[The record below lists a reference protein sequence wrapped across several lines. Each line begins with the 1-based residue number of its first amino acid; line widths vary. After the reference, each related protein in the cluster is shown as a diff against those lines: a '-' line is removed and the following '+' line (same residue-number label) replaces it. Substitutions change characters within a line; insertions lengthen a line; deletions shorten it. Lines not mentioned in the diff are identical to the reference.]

1 MDVLGE
7 NEALQQFFDGQ
18 DVTGILE
25 PEGVDTSMLEQY
37 LSNDMDPSTF
47 MLPESPPDSG
57 SEPCSPPQV
66 PDDSTMQADQV
77 PFSPA
82 APPTVSSC
90 RFKERSLGPP
100 ACPPQHLSYTGVA
113 NKHTCMNPS
122 APPPPCM
129 LASPHNPHYLS
140 PENCQANTSPSPPI
154 HSLPQHPQYTCPTN
168 SYLQTHTPP
177 VHDPPPPPVCMGP
190 VNDSIKTAAPT
201 APSCLQQVLPGY
213 PDPRYPYL
221 PPTPSQQT
229 GSVLSNTKKRR
240 RSESFEGA
248 PDPCLWGNPAQTR
261 CSLMGPECGGGGGVG
276 DALNYDSDGQ
286 NGNSGQGVYQ
296 MLAWDHYQPAQWSPL
311 YDSSYET
318 LAAPGY
324 HVDTDKGFN
333 YSTTDEAFVCQK
345 KNHFQVTVHIG
356 MAGNPRYVKT
366 PSGPKPI
373 DSFHLKV
380 FGVKFEAQTHLIT
393 IEQSQSDRSKKPFL
407 PVKVSL
413 PGDKTTKVTLGR
425 LHFSETTANN
435 MRKKGKPN
443 PDQRYFMLVVGL
455 YASVKE
461 DCFLLVAHVSE
472 RIIVR
477 ASNPGQFENDSEVLW
492 QRGQAGDTAV
502 CHGRVG
508 INTDAP
514 DEALVVCGNAKVMGT
529 VMHPSDMR
537 AKQNIQE
544 VDSTEQLKRIA
555 QMRIVEYD
563 YKPEFA
569 EKMGID
575 QVHETGVI
583 AQEVKELLPSAVKE
597 VGDVT
602 CADGEK
608 INNFLMVDKDQIFM
622 ENVGAV
628 KQLCKLTD
636 NLETRIQE
644 LEVWNTRL
652 AKLKN
657 TGSLRSNH
665 VASMHRKG
673 RRNDT
678 GPPPQ
683 KPAPNQPSRGYLC
696 QMYSHCL
703 GHKVFKAS
711 IIMLVATMGIC
722 VISITAL
729 YLLTLKEDLETP
741 DGNSS
746 HVLPPKTTTARP
758 TISTP
763 TVAPSFTPEPWPPDM
778 DFCNLLYCEEV
789 YCCPSDPG
797 NHSDLVTMP
806 TPSLPTDH
814 PHAADKI
821 EKLYEKLRSAK
832 DWTNTTVQSIFIKEN
847 QQIIDQRYCVQGNCG
862 PGNYSYAIPI
872 SKFVPVNMRVT
883 VQMNTTELLVILQC
897 HAEEA
902 FVCSAL
908 MDYTSEDVHALSNT
922 QGYIHE
928 WPLPVARLYHSTYHF
943 RSAVA
948 GQADCNTDPNY
959 AGVLFT
965 EYHFHF
971 YRRCN

>member
-82 APPTVSSC
+82 VPPTVPSC

-100 ACPPQHLSYTGVA
+100 ACPPQHLSYTV
-113 NKHTCMNPS
+113 
-122 APPPPCM
+122 
-129 LASPHNPHYLS
+129 
-140 PENCQANTSPSPPI
+140 
-154 HSLPQHPQYTCPTN
+154 N
-168 SYLQTHTPP
+168 S
-177 VHDPPPPPVCMGP
+177 
-190 VNDSIKTAAPT
+190 SIKTTAPT
-201 APSCLQQVLPGY
+201 APSCLQQGLPGY

-261 CSLMGPECGGGGGVG
+261 CSLVRVGPECGGGGGMG

-286 NGNSGQGVYQ
+286 NGNSGQGACQ
-296 MLAWDHYQPAQWSPL
+296 MLAWDRYQPGQWSPL
-311 YDSSYET
+311 YNSSYET
-318 LAAPGY
+318 LPAPGY

-333 YSTTDEAFVCQK
+333 YSTTDETFVCQK

-373 DSFHLKV
+373 ESFHLKV
-380 FGVKFEAQTHLIT
+380 FGVKLEAQTHLIT

-413 PGDKTTKVTLGR
+413 PGDKTTKVTIGR

-608 INNFLMVDKDQIFM
+608 IKNFLMVDKDQIFM

-644 LEVWNTRL
+644 LEGWNTRL
-652 AKLKN
+652 AKLKS

-665 VASMHRKG
+665 IASMHRKG
-673 RRNDT
+673 KKNDT

-683 KPAPNQPSRGYLC
+683 KPAPNQPPRGYLC
-696 QMYSHCL
+696 QKYSHCL

-729 YLLTLKEDLETP
+729 YMLTLKEDLETS

-746 HVLPPKTTTARP
+746 HVLPLKTTTAQP
-758 TISTP
+758 TLSTP
-763 TVAPSFTPEPWPPDM
+763 TVAPSSTPEPWPPDV

-797 NHSDLVTMP
+797 NHSDLPTMA
-806 TPSLPTDH
+806 TPSFPTDH

-821 EKLYEKLRSAK
+821 EKLYEKLKSAK

-862 PGNYSYAIPI
+862 PGNYSYTIPV

-928 WPLPVARLYHSTYHF
+928 WPLPVARLYRSTYHF

-948 GQADCNTDPNY
+948 GQADCSTDPNY